1 MSKEYTGYLK
11 GVAILLMVFLHL
23 FANKET
29 DVNLGFLLSINDTP
43 LIFYLTRMCNP
54 VPFFLILSGYGLYT
68 IYNKQGGVKPCKRVS
83 YLYFHL
89 WIIYLLLLPLACYIK
104 PASYPGSF
112 STLLYNATSWRCS
125 YIGEQWFFLPY
136 ILLMV
141 CSKWVFRLC
150 DRLKGYIT
158 IGAGLIVYGAT
169 IYCLKKYGESGLSF
183 NMLFYN
189 IFLTFYMLFPF
200 LLGYCAKKYQWIEKV
215 KWHCHKPIQQ
225 KVDYAVF
232 P

>member
-1 MSKEYTGYLK
+1 M
-11 GVAILLMVFLHL
+11 
-23 FANKET
+23 
-29 DVNLGFLLSINDTP
+29 
-43 LIFYLTRMCNP
+43 
-54 VPFFLILSGYGLYT
+54 
-68 IYNKQGGVKPCKRVS
+68 
-83 YLYFHL
+83 
-89 WIIYLLLLPLACYIK
+89 
-104 PASYPGSF
+104 
-112 STLLYNATSWRCS
+112 YNATSWRCS

-215 KWHCHKPIQQ
+215 NGIVTNRFSKKWIMPAFLLLILCISRCFISHATIDPFYAIAFVVLFAIIPVTRGLRVVLSYLGKHSMNIWLIHTWFSNRLFHDFLYDTVHYPIIMYVGIILVSLAISHIVELIYKPIG
-225 KVDYAVF
+225 KYVNKMSS
-232 P
+232 